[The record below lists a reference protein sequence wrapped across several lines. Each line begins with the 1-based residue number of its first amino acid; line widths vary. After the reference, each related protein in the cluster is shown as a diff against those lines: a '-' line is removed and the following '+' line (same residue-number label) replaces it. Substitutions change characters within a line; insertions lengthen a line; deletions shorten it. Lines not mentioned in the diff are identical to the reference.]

1 MMKSKDI
8 TRNDLLIIY
17 SCWLGIIGI
26 STTYVRNLESTSL
39 DEDFFVTIS
48 SLLSS

>member
-17 SCWLGIIGI
+17 SLLGIIGI
-26 STTYVRNLESTSL
+26 STTYVRNLESTSF
-39 DEDFFVTIS
+39 DEVFFVTIS
-48 SLLSS
+48 SLLS